1 MLTETLS
8 NVSLAIMAFY
18 LVVFCNF
25 TAETLG
31 CNLQYL
37 LRTNMIAKH
46 IISIVLMLF
55 LVIFVNPKEAD
66 KNILIKIGLAIAVY
80 FWFLIT
86 CRCPLFIMII
96 VLVLLMVIYIINA
109 TKTRYESEN
118 NTEKAAQIDKTQKI
132 IALIAFIISIIGFI
146 MYLFEKY
153 YEYGDEFSILKF
165 FTGDVLCRN
174 YTPSYLRFIK

>member
-1 MLTETLS
+1 MFIESVS

-31 CNLQYL
+31 CNLQYI
-37 LRTNMIAKH
+37 LRTNIYAKH
-46 IISIVLMLF
+46 IVSIVLMLF

-66 KNILIKIGLAIAVY
+66 KDIIVKIGLSIVVY

-96 VLVLLMVIYIINA
+96 VLILLMVIYIINA
-109 TKTRYESEN
+109 TKSRYENEN
-118 NTEKAAQIDKTQKI
+118 NNVKASQVDRLQKI
-132 IALIAFIISIIGFI
+132 IAIIAFVFSIIGFL

-153 YEYGDEFSILKF
+153 YEYGDEFSIVKF
-165 FTGDVLCRN
+165 ITGDVLCRN